1 MDNSVSDLVL
11 FIGRFHPII
20 VHFPIGF
27 LFFAFILEAVSRL
40 KKYSHISDAIPLAL
54 LAGAIS
60 AFVACI
66 MGYMLSQSGDYEKS
80 TLDTHF
86 WFGIATTALAFL
98 AWLIRT
104 EIIRIQSLAG
114 LKPNISVLL
123 LVILVLGITGHYGGN
138 LTHGSDY
145 LLKYAPFGNDEKIP
159 LVAVTNVKEAGV
171 YDYLVNPIFETKCIS
186 CHNKSKKKGGLS
198 LQDSV
203 AIKKGGENGAAIAAG
218 DVNKSELMRR
228 VMLDPHHEDFMPPE
242 GKTPLTDEEMAILNY
257 WIDKGNADFNINL
270 GELETSE
277 YIVSLASKLLGLK
290 DTSGRVNGDLPI
302 VSKVNKEVLE
312 SIVEEGFRVRELVFE
327 SNLYEIVLPPQT
339 ITKDNAIEIGRKL
352 KKLLPIKENIMWLS
366 LKDNYLGDQYLK
378 DIGTMVNLYKLD
390 IDNNPISDIGVAELA
405 NIPNLEGLNLFRT
418 KVTKKSLSSFSRMI
432 SLKRVY
438 VSETLIS
445 KNDVALYMEREE
457 RPNLVIGI

>member
-20 VHFPIGF
+20 VHFAIGF

-86 WFGIATTALAFL
+86 WLGIATTALAFL

-114 LKPNISVLL
+114 LKPNISALL

-145 LLKYAPFGNDEKIP
+145 LLKYAPFGNDDKIP

-242 GKTPLTDEEMAILNY
+242 GKTPLTDEEKAILNY

-277 YIVSLASKLLGLK
+277 YIVSLASRLLGLK
-290 DTSGRVNGDLPI
+290 DASGRVNGDLPI

-312 SIVEEGFRVRELVFE
+312 SIVVEGFRVRELVFE

-339 ITKDNAIEIGRKL
+339 ITKDNANEIDRKL

-390 IDNNPISDIGVAELA
+390 IDNNPISDIGVAELV
-405 NIPNLEGLNLFRT
+405 NIPNLEGLNLYKT

>member
-171 YDYLVNPIFETKCIS
+171 YDYLVSPIFETKCIS